1 MGRNDLKR
9 NDFEKYKDAYTE
21 KSMSELDVQKMKNRI
36 EQAKQEKKAEQEKQA
51 VAQKTNQ
58 RNTARKWY
66 AVAAAAAIIIAV
78 PNLSPNAAY
87 AMEKIPV
94 LGNLFRIVTFRD
106 YTYEDEKH
114 SADVHVPEIQ
124 VETEQITDL
133 QVKENV
139 IKSSAQI
146 NEKIKELAEEK
157 IAAFEKEKDGEGFHD
172 LQITSEVMGT
182 TDGYFTLKLVCFEAM
197 ASGYEEHHYFT
208 IDLETGKELKLKDMF
223 WENTDYI
230 HAISE
235 NIKEQMKAQMAEDE
249 NKIYWIDSD
258 MPEMDFQEITEDT
271 EFYINEDGKLVISF
285 NEYEVA
291 PGYMGCVEFV
301 INSEA
306 VDNMKKPAAAT
317 MANVMQAQVGN
328 KEISLENI
336 TEYDQILEK
345 LPAGTW
351 YAQVQLETAKHPI
364 LLVSENVYDNGDGT
378 MASIYADLFAYN
390 EEGKIVKYGTLES
403 TGTAYPLAA
412 SENFLFQAGNHHV
425 SKVYVGEDYSAM
437 LTKEDAV
444 ETFDKD
450 GNAYYYY
457 FSIDDGYA
465 GAVEDESRL
474 YGLFDEMAAA
484 EVISFTEKK

>member
-1 MGRNDLKR
+1 MER
-9 NDFEKYKDAYTE
+9 NDFEKYKDAYKE
-21 KSMSELDVQKMKNRI
+21 KAMSDFDVQKMKNRI
-36 EQAKQEKKAEQEKQA
+36 EQAKQEKNAEQKKQV

-58 RNTARKWY
+58 RNIARKWY

-78 PNLSPNAAY
+78 PNLSPKAAY

-114 SADVHVPEIQ
+114 SADVRVPEIQ

-172 LQITSEVMGT
+172 LQITSEVMRT

-249 NKIYWIDSD
+249 NKIYWVDSD

-271 EFYINEDGKLVISF
+271 EFYINEAGKLVISF

-301 INSEA
+301 ITSEA
-306 VDNMKKPAAAT
+306 VDNMKKPTAAT

-328 KEISLENI
+328 KEISLESI

-345 LPAGTW
+345 LPVGAW
-351 YAQVQLETAKHPI
+351 YAQVQLGTAKHPI
-364 LLVSENVYDNGDGT
+364 LLVSENAYDNGDGT

-403 TGTAYPLAA
+403 NGTAYPLAA
-412 SENFLFQAGNHHV
+412 TENFFFQAGNHHV
-425 SKVYVGEDYSAM
+425 SNVYVGEDDSAM

-457 FSIDDGYA
+457 FSIDDSFA
-465 GAVEDESRL
+465 GAVEDDAKLMTL
-474 YGLFDEMAAA
+474 YQELSEA
-484 EVISFTEKK
+484 EVISFTQKK